1 VAAGDEV
8 NVDSKKPDRTTSLLA
23 SRTAKIGAALA
34 VVLALAAFFAALPE
48 PGDRREPAPAPAFA
62 IRDVRVFDGERMI
75 PRANVVVR
83 GGRVA
88 SVGADAPIP
97 AGIEVVDGRGRTLL
111 PGLIDAHVHA
121 YLGGLQDALN
131 FGVTTV
137 LDMFGDPAMLRELK
151 PARESLAPVRH
162 ADLFGA
168 GFLATVPGGHGT
180 QFGLPV
186 PTITRAEDADAW
198 VGARIA
204 DGSDYIKLVY
214 EPKGPNGLG
223 PPFPSLDAPMMAA
236 VVQAAH
242 ARGRLAVAHISRL
255 GPARDAL
262 AVGIDGLVHVQ
273 ADAPP
278 DDTMLALAAE
288 RRAFVVPTLAVTAG
302 FTGSDA
308 RLRLA
313 SDPRIAPY
321 LTPEQRDTLTG
332 EMPARIPVFRTQVP
346 AISVCM
352 LRDAGVEILAGSDAP
367 NPGTAQGATL
377 HEELELLVA
386 AGLPPVEALA
396 AATSRPARRF
406 ALPDRGRIAPGVRAD
421 LLLVDGDPSAD
432 ILATRA
438 IVSIWKNG
446 ARVERRRYPASP

>member
-1 VAAGDEV
+1 M
-8 NVDSKKPDRTTSLLA
+8 
-23 SRTAKIGAALA
+23 KIGAGLVALLA
-34 VVLALAAFFAALPE
+34 VFASLPE
-48 PGDRREPAPAPAFA
+48 PGDLRDVALAPPFA
-62 IRDVRVFDGERMI
+62 IRDVRVFDGERVI

-83 GGRVA
+83 DGRVA
-88 SVGADAPIP
+88 AVGPDAPIP
-97 AGIEVVDGRGRTLL
+97 AGIETVDGRGRTLL
-111 PGLIDAHVHA
+111 PGLIDSHVHA
-121 YLGGLQDALN
+121 YQGGLQDALN

-137 LDMFGDPAMLRELK
+137 LDMFGDPATLRELK
-151 PARESLAPVRH
+151 PARESLAPARH
-162 ADLFGA
+162 ADLYGA
-168 GFLATVPGGHGT
+168 GWLATAPGGHGT
-180 QFGLPV
+180 QFGLRV
-186 PTITRAEDADAW
+186 PTISRADEADAW
-198 VGARIA
+198 VAARIA

-223 PPFPSLDAPMMAA
+223 PPFPSLDAATMAA
-236 VVQAAH
+236 IVQASH

-255 GPARDAL
+255 GPAREAL
-262 AVGIDGLVHVQ
+262 AAGVDALVHVQ

-278 DDTMLALAAE
+278 DETMLALAVE
-288 RRAFVVPTLAVTAG
+288 RRVFVVPTIAVTTG

-308 RLRLA
+308 RFRLA

-332 EMPARIPVFRTQVP
+332 EMPARIPVFRAQVP
-346 AISVCM
+346 AISVRM
-352 LRDAGVEILAGSDAP
+352 LHDAGVEILAGSDAP

-386 AGLPPVEALA
+386 AGLRPVEALA

-406 ALPDRGRIAPGVRAD
+406 SLPDRGRVAPGARAD